1 MGTPAIRLGSPTRWA
16 KRPGR
21 EYPEPALASLALRA
35 QAGLSVTVPS
45 ECSKFKQ

>member
-16 KRPGR
+16 KQPGW
-21 EYPEPALASLALRA
+21 EYPAPALASLPLRA
-35 QAGLSVTVPS
+35 QAGVSVTVPL